1 MKADHSQVVAELS
14 ERQLIN
20 DKTNQV
26 EDHLKSPRKVYLG
39 FDPTAPS
46 LHVGSLAPLIMLIHF
61 ARHGHT
67 PVIVM
72 GNGTALIG
80 DPSGKDKERPLLPR
94 EQIQENAKHL
104 NEQIRHLLRIA
115 PSNIE
120 FYNNSEWLEKL
131 SLIEFLRDTGKHITV
146 NYMLAKESVKKR
158 LEKGISY
165 TEFTYM
171 LLQGYD
177 FWFLFKNHDV
187 TVQVGGA
194 DQWGNITTGI
204 ELIRRREGKEAHGIT
219 CPLLLRADGTKF
231 GKTEQGNI
239 WLDPTKTSPFRFY
252 QYWINVSDSEVPML
266 LKRLTLLPL
275 EEINRILQEHE
286 SAPEKR
292 IAQKTLAK
300 ELTIWVHGQEEYEK
314 VKLASEILFGKE
326 NLKRLQ
332 ELPEQTLQQIIQ
344 EIPSF
349 KVQIPDDGIP
359 LLDLLTGR
367 LSQSRSELKRLIKS
381 GSIKINKKTITDPKA
396 LITKENL
403 LSHNIILIQKGKKDY
418 YVLVNES

>member
-1 MKADHSQVVAELS
+1 MKRDNSQIIAELS
-14 ERQLIN
+14 ERQLVN
-20 DKTNQV
+20 DKTNQI
-26 EDHLKSPRKVYLG
+26 EEYLSAPRKVYLG

-61 ARHGHT
+61 ARYGHT

-72 GNGTALIG
+72 GSGTALIG
-80 DPSGKDKERPLLPR
+80 DPSGKDKERPLLPK
-94 EQIQENAKHL
+94 EQIQENATHL
-104 NEQIRHLLRIA
+104 SEQIRHLLRIA

-131 SLIEFLRDTGKHITV
+131 SLIEFLRDTGKHISV

-177 FWFLFKNHDV
+177 FWFLFKHHNV
-187 TVQVGGA
+187 SVQIGGA

-204 ELIRRREGKEAHGIT
+204 ELIRRREGLEAHGLT

-239 WLDPTKTSPFRFY
+239 WLDPNKTSPFKFY

-266 LKRLTLLPL
+266 LKRLTLLPK
-275 EEINRILQEHE
+275 EEINQILKEHK

-292 IAQKTLAK
+292 LAQKTLAK
-300 ELTIWVHGQEEYEK
+300 ELTIWVHGQEEYER
-314 VKLASEILFGKE
+314 VRLASEIIFGKE

-332 ELPEQTLQQIIQ
+332 ELPTQTLQQIIQ

-349 KVQIPDDGIP
+349 KVNIPDEGIS

-381 GSIKINKKTITDPKA
+381 GSIKINKKHITDPKA
-396 LITKENL
+396 TITKGEL
-403 LSHNIILIQKGKKDY
+403 LSGNILVVQKGKKDY
-418 YVLVNES
+418 YILISE

>member
-1 MKADHSQVVAELS
+1 MKANHWQVVAELIA
-14 ERQLIN
+14 RQLIN
-20 DKTNQV
+20 DKTNQI

-39 FDPTAPS
+39 FDPTASS
-46 LHVGSLAPLIMLIHF
+46 LHVGSLAPLIMLILF
-61 ARHGHT
+61 SRYGHT

-72 GNGTALIG
+72 GSGTALIG
-80 DPSGKDKERPLLPR
+80 DPSGKDKERPLLSK
-94 EQIQENAKHL
+94 EQIQENARHL
-104 NEQIRHLLRIA
+104 NEQIRHLLRVV

-120 FYNNSEWLEKL
+120 FYDNSQWLEKL

-146 NYMLAKESVKKR
+146 NYMIAKESVKKR

-177 FWFLFKNHDV
+177 FWFLFKTHNV
-187 TVQVGGA
+187 TIQVGGA

-204 ELIRRREGKEAHGIT
+204 ELIRRRGGREAHGIT
-219 CPLLLRADGTKF
+219 CPLLIRADGTKF

-239 WLDPTKTSPFRFY
+239 WLDPNKTPPFKFY
-252 QYWINVSDSEVPML
+252 QYWINVSDLEVPML

-275 EEINRILQEHE
+275 EEINKILQEHK

-300 ELTIWVHGQEEYEK
+300 ELTIWVHGKEEYER
-314 VKLASEILFGKE
+314 VRLASEVLFGKE

-332 ELPEQTLQQIIQ
+332 ELPTQTLQQIIQ

-349 KVQIPDDGIP
+349 RVQIPDEGIAII
-359 LLDLLTGR
+359 DLLTGR

-396 LITKENL
+396 LITKEDL
-403 LSHNIILIQKGKKDY
+403 LLGNVIVVQKGKKDY
-418 YVLVNES
+418 YILTSK

>member
-1 MKADHSQVVAELS
+1 MKADHSQVVTELS
-14 ERQLIN
+14 ARQLIN
-20 DKTNQV
+20 DKTN
-26 EDHLKSPRKVYLG
+26 EIEEHLKGPRKVYLG

-61 ARHGHT
+61 ARYGHT

-72 GNGTALIG
+72 GSGTALIG
-80 DPSGKDKERPLLPR
+80 DPSGKDKERPLLPK
-94 EQIQENAKHL
+94 EQIQENAKYL
-104 NEQIRHLLRIA
+104 NEQIHHLLRIA
-115 PSNIE
+115 PSNME
-120 FYNNSEWLEKL
+120 FYDNSEWLEKL
-131 SLIEFLRDTGKHITV
+131 SLIEFLRDTGKYITV

-158 LEKGISY
+158 LDKGISY

-177 FWFLFKNHDV
+177 FWFLFKTHNV
-187 TVQVGGA
+187 SVQIGGA

-204 ELIRRREGKEAHGIT
+204 ELIRRREGREAHGIT

-239 WLDPTKTSPFRFY
+239 WLDPKKTSPFKFY

-275 EEINRILQEHE
+275 DEINKILQEHE

-300 ELTIWVHGQEEYEK
+300 ELTIWVHGQEEYER
-314 VKLASEILFGKE
+314 VRLASEIIFGKE

-332 ELPEQTLQQIIQ
+332 ELPAQTLQQIIQ

-349 KVQIPDDGIP
+349 RVQIPDEGIA

-381 GSIKINKKTITDPKA
+381 GSIKINKKTVADPKE
-396 LITKENL
+396 LITKNNL
-403 LSHNIILIQKGKKDY
+403 LSGNLIVIQKGKKDY
-418 YVLVNES
+418 YLFIHSE

>member
-1 MKADHSQVVAELS
+1 MKRDNSQVIAELS
-14 ERQLIN
+14 ERQLVN
-20 DKTNQV
+20 DKTNQI
-26 EDHLKSPRKVYLG
+26 EEHLSIPRKIYLG

-61 ARHGHT
+61 ARYGHT

-72 GNGTALIG
+72 GSGTALIG
-80 DPSGKDKERPLLPR
+80 DPSGKDKERPLLPK
-94 EQIQENAKHL
+94 EQIQENAKYL
-104 NEQIRHLLRIA
+104 KEQIHHLLRIA
-115 PSNIE
+115 QSNIE
-120 FYNNSEWLEKL
+120 FYDNSEWLETL
-131 SLIEFLRDTGKHITV
+131 PLIEFLRDTGKHITV

-171 LLQGYD
+171 ILQGYD
-177 FWFLFKNHDV
+177 FWFLFKNREV
-187 TVQVGGA
+187 SVQIGGA

-204 ELIRRREGKEAHGIT
+204 ELIRRREGLEAHGLT

-231 GKTEQGNI
+231 GKTEQGNT
-239 WLDPTKTSPFRFY
+239 WLDPKKTSPFKFY

-275 EEINRILQEHE
+275 EEINQILKEHE

-300 ELTIWVHGQEEYEK
+300 ELTIWVHGQEEYER
-314 VKLASEILFGKE
+314 VRLASEIIFGKE

-332 ELPEQTLQQIIQ
+332 ELPKQTLQQIIQ

-349 KVQIPDDGIP
+349 KVHIPDEGIT

-396 LITKENL
+396 TITKNEL
-403 LSHNIILIQKGKKDY
+403 LSGNMLVVQKGKKDY
-418 YVLVNES
+418 YILISE